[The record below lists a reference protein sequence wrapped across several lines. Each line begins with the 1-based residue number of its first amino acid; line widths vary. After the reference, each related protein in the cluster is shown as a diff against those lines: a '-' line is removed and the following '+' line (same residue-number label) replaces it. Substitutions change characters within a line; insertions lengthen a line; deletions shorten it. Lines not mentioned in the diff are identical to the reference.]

1 MGVRETE
8 FIGDVEVVSVQE
20 NKYEYKRTPRAA
32 IGLEKR
38 REEESDDDD
47 DVYVSKKSSESH
59 KPSGGKEGEGEGEL
73 HVAGEEE
80 GAAVTTNGKQNGVAE
95 ASPPAV
101 APKSGGE
108 VATYIRL
115 AEKEAEEDKN
125 DAEAAE
131 EKVEEEDARRD
142 VSPTSFSLP
151 WEVSCSKIYSPLL
164 RLHQEIIEFTEFLQ
178 PTESEEEMRSAA
190 ISRVKG
196 VILSLWPHSQV
207 KVFGSYETGLYLPT
221 SDIDL
226 VVFNTNCINLAS
238 GLRKVA
244 NHMMRHG
251 MAKNLLVLSKARIP
265 IVKFEDVETGL
276 NFDISFEIQGGPE
289 AALFIKDM
297 ITKLPQIKPLV
308 MILKIFLQQREL
320 NEVYSGGIGSYAL
333 IIMVSVFL
341 MTHEKRLGRAE
352 QIEKCLGI
360 LLVDFFD
367 LYGNILNMHEVGIS
381 CRKGGFFY
389 NKEDYGFHSVERPW
403 LLSIEDP
410 RDTESDIGKNS
421 FNIQKVRSAFQFAH
435 TWLTSPEAEVGEM
448 FLMRIIRM
456 DGVLVKRLEK
466 KTSVG
471 YSNAKQQVR
480 QSTSQL
486 DSGGK
491 NQNLA
496 SNVNATSLTPKEKM
510 EIMGVTTVSISS
522 ESEEGEIS
530 ESEEG
535 NGDQSSKRR
544 KVIVLD

>member
-1 MGVRETE
+1 
-8 FIGDVEVVSVQE
+8 
-20 NKYEYKRTPRAA
+20 
-32 IGLEKR
+32 
-38 REEESDDDD
+38 
-47 DVYVSKKSSESH
+47 
-59 KPSGGKEGEGEGEL
+59 
-73 HVAGEEE
+73 
-80 GAAVTTNGKQNGVAE
+80 
-95 ASPPAV
+95 
-101 APKSGGE
+101 
-108 VATYIRL
+108 
-115 AEKEAEEDKN
+115 
-125 DAEAAE
+125 
-131 EKVEEEDARRD
+131 
-142 VSPTSFSLP
+142 
-151 WEVSCSKIYSPLL
+151 
-164 RLHQEIIEFTEFLQ
+164 
-178 PTESEEEMRSAA
+178 
-190 ISRVKG
+190 
-196 VILSLWPHSQV
+196 
-207 KVFGSYETGLYLPT
+207 
-221 SDIDL
+221 
-226 VVFNTNCINLAS
+226 
-238 GLRKVA
+238 
-244 NHMMRHG
+244 
-251 MAKNLLVLSKARIP
+251 
-265 IVKFEDVETGL
+265 
-276 NFDISFEIQGGPE
+276 
-289 AALFIKDM
+289 
-297 ITKLPQIKPLV
+297 
-308 MILKIFLQQREL
+308 
-320 NEVYSGGIGSYAL
+320 
-333 IIMVSVFL
+333 
-341 MTHEKRLGRAE
+341 
-352 QIEKCLGI
+352 
-360 LLVDFFD
+360 
-367 LYGNILNMHEVGIS
+367 MHEVGIS

-421 FNIQKVRSAFQFAH
+421 FNIQKVRSVFQFAH